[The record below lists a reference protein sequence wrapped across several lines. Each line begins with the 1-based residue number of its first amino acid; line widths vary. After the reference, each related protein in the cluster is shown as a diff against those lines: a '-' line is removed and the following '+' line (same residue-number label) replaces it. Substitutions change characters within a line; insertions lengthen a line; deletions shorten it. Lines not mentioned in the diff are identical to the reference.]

1 MAKTDP
7 VNWTFKQASMY
18 FLEDCETRNREPVKP
33 STLEAYRGHIKH
45 IKGTLGG
52 RKVSCFTVADMKDF
66 VSVLVTKKLS
76 PKRIELIVST
86 LASIIAFPRDK
97 NLNRLFTVN
106 FPAKLIDRPR
116 VNARE
121 QNAPIVSREVLE
133 AAIAPKDETA
143 LLLVLLAS
151 SGLRI
156 NEALNIKIQ
165 KPQDDANTWYP
176 GDATV
181 YVRAYLKTEA
191 ARRDVELPREVYDF
205 LVTHVDLAH
214 SQGGGK
220 LFPMG
225 ETHYRKMIMERQIP
239 GFHSC
244 RRFFETQLGR
254 AFIPRAVMIYWMGH
268 SGKTIGDRYDKN
280 GDDSAFRRE
289 TRDRIPKGFELPTH
303 PVAPV

>member
-1 MAKTDP
+1 MRTDP
-7 VNWTFKQASMY
+7 KDWNFRQAAMY
-18 FLEDCETRNREPVKP
+18 FLEDCEKRNREPVKQ
-33 STLEAYRGHIKH
+33 STLDAYRAHITH
-45 IKGTLGG
+45 IRETLGD
-52 RKVSCFTVADMKDF
+52 RKLACFTVSDMKDF
-66 VSVLVTKKLS
+66 VQVLVAKKLS
-76 PKRIELIVST
+76 AKRIEVIVST
-86 LASIIAFPRDK
+86 LASIVAFPRDK
-97 NLNRLFTVN
+97 NLNRLFTVS

-116 VNARE
+116 VNPRE
-121 QNAPIVSREVLE
+121 QHAPIVSREVLE

-151 SGLRI
+151 SGQRI

-165 KPQDDANTWYP
+165 EPSDDSNTWYP

-181 YVRAYLKTEA
+181 YVRSHLKTEA
-191 ARRDVELPREVYDF
+191 ARRDVELNMEVHEF
-205 LVTHVDLAH
+205 LVAHADLTR
-214 SQGGGK
+214 GK

-225 ETHYRKMIMERQIP
+225 ESHYRKMITERRVP

-254 AFIPRAVMIYWMGH
+254 SFMPRAVMIYWMGH

-289 TRDRIPKGFELPTH
+289 TRDRIPKGFDLP
-303 PVAPV
+303 V